1 MPGGTAYIT
10 DAGMTGPTDS
20 VIGVEKELVLKRF
33 LTRMPVRF
41 EVAEKG
47 LEVQGVSI
55 TIDAS
60 SGRATSIERIKEK
73 IDR

>member
-1 MPGGTAYIT
+1 MPGGMAYIT

-41 EVAEKG
+41 EVASRG
-47 LEVQGVSI
+47 VEVQGVSI

-60 SGRATSIERIKEK
+60 NGRATSIERIKEK